1 LYALDHCPGQRTRAS
16 LLVEFVTCLPAST
29 QSRAAIDDAERC
41 QARLGAWTRMTCDG
55 SSKQWIGFVG
65 LADGPAA
72 AVRAGDDLFR
82 QYGTVAHRG

>member
-1 LYALDHCPGQRTRAS
+1 MPSAVR
-16 LLVEFVTCLPAST
+16 
-29 QSRAAIDDAERC
+29 
-41 QARLGAWTRMTCDG
+41 ARLGAWTRMTCDG

-72 AVRAGDDLFR
+72 AARAGADLFR